1 MLFSTN
7 REDRLVLSTLQHEDW
22 VGCFFNR
29 FWGVYILGDASV
41 CFKFSLPQA
50 SQTQFF
56 PFFFFSF
63 FFLTDYS
70 FYTTDQPSHFSV
82 DFLYLSQTAVAKTRP
97 GRILFVI
104 EGLGGELMILAF
116 TPHYKWL
123 LLQKYAI
130 INSRSACG
138 WLVLNPCPLR
148 SSHSV
153 IIQLIFLS
161 A

>member
-1 MLFSTN
+1 MKTVWVVSLTGFGGFIYWEMPQFALSFLFLRLAKPSSFLFS
-7 REDRLVLSTLQHEDW
+7 
-22 VGCFFNR
+22 FF
-29 FWGVYILGDASV
+29 L
-41 CFKFSLPQA
+41 
-50 SQTQFF
+50 
-56 PFFFFSF
+56 F

>member
-1 MLFSTN
+1 MN
-7 REDRLVLSTLQHEDW
+7 REDRLVLSTLQHEDC
-22 VGCFFNR
+22 VSCFFNR
-29 FWGVYILGDASV
+29 FGGVYILGDASV

-56 PFFFFSF
+56 PFFF

-97 GRILFVI
+97 GGISFVI
-104 EGLGGELMILAF
+104 EGLGGEPTILAF

-130 INSRSACG
+130 INSCSACG
-138 WLVLNPCPLR
+138 WLVLIPCPLR
-148 SSHSV
+148 NSHSV